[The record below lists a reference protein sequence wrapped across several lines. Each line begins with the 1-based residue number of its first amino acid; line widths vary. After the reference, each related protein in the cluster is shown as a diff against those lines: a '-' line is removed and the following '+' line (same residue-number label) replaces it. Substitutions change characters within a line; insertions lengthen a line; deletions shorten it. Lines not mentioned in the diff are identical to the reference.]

1 MSQQFEPIAGRTPSP
16 ISENNETEGYS
27 SNFADSS
34 SLQNNNGETG
44 ESTLHNTHRRFDW
57 LATGVVVS
65 IAAIFTL
72 AARLQPQPSTSFV
85 PIVVLSA
92 TGYGLLITALRKLR
106 AGKGVGLGEAAL
118 AGFSIALFQWIL
130 ALTYPGVIS
139 SLSNVQLAGP
149 GFFTTWGL
157 VAFFSV
163 LFSMIGATLGHM
175 SFAPLRSLP
184 TRTGAPQTSPTEE
197 VAEEAETGENLAE
210 TVDAVD
216 TADAV
221 EEQENDT
228 EEENESAHRPVMSY
242 VIAILMLGLAPIL
255 VGYVFA
261 GSFDF
266 ALNHFG
272 YDPGPFSTLR
282 LLSALLPWQIPVPI
296 TLSGANGVS
305 TLITLLWRIPLFFGN
320 PSIFDIQALEPFAFN
335 AAGLAL
341 LLILDRREESGA
353 SGTPWGR
360 LLIFEGLLGLL
371 LVVPAD
377 LWIIQGLQGVLQIQS
392 TVLPI
397 GTLNILNTS
406 TFTLNIMTGPLI
418 CIAVGALMTRLRP
431 APPASGALPTQ
442 PTGQ

>member
-16 ISENNETEGYS
+16 ITENNEARGYS
-27 SNFADSS
+27 SNFAESS
-34 SLQNNNGETG
+34 SLQKTNGETG
-44 ESTLHNTHRRFDW
+44 ESPPHDTYRRFDW
-57 LATGVVVS
+57 LATGLVVS

-118 AGFSIALFQWIL
+118 AGFSIALFQWII
-130 ALTYPGVIS
+130 ALSYPGVIS

-175 SFAPLRSLP
+175 AFAPLRSLP
-184 TRTGAPQTSPTEE
+184 MRTGASQTSPTED
-197 VAEEAETGENLAE
+197 VDAAEEAETGENLAE
-210 TVDAVD
+210 TVDTVD

-221 EEQENDT
+221 KGQENDT
-228 EEENESAHRPVMSY
+228 EEENEPTHRPVMSY

-282 LLSALLPWQIPVPI
+282 LLSALLPWQ
-296 TLSGANGVS
+296 
-305 TLITLLWRIPLFFGN
+305 
-320 PSIFDIQALEPFAFN
+320 
-335 AAGLAL
+335 
-341 LLILDRREESGA
+341 
-353 SGTPWGR
+353 
-360 LLIFEGLLGLL
+360 
-371 LVVPAD
+371 
-377 LWIIQGLQGVLQIQS
+377 
-392 TVLPI
+392 
-397 GTLNILNTS
+397 
-406 TFTLNIMTGPLI
+406 
-418 CIAVGALMTRLRP
+418 
-431 APPASGALPTQ
+431 
-442 PTGQ
+442 